1 MPRRSQSGA
10 WVSPPGIAAAGPF
23 TSTGGA
29 LHWKIAR
36 TRPDRAR
43 QVVVFQENDPSG
55 RDALHAAFWDGARWD
70 DGSGAPFGDAK
81 AFGRVGVDGLAD
93 FRGFDAAYEQKSGEL
108 LVVAGVNTDETVKY
122 WVHGASGWNASTL
135 LQSVANNVEDPYN
148 IFDWVRLA
156 PMPGTNRIAFL
167 GVANDSGRKDS
178 AAVEA
183 MIWDGDTHTWGS
195 KYVLSFPT
203 SNAQSY
209 HATEAIDLK
218 FTLAG
223 ANAGEAVA
231 VWGNRQKVFWSRWR
245 AAGGWSTPAV
255 VADMGSGVTVRWLRL
270 AADPGSDDMVLAI
283 GDVDGSTGRLTTV
296 PYDGATRTW
305 GAVSPFHTLGTFG
318 DPLRNRPFDLAWD
331 PIVNA
336 RGVLLVYAD
345 AVGLWSARSVDGGV
359 GFGSSS
365 PVGEGEP
372 AYWVQLERQLDG
384 IVQLAA
390 HDASDDL
397 RGWSWNGYY
406 WMPTT
411 TATVSSNLEAG
422 ASHAVEAFALAS
434 LIGAGRPAPR
444 TSDFDG
450 DGRSDILWQNQAT
463 GALSVWFMEN
473 AVLTGASYLRPE
485 SFADPQWQI
494 RALGDFNRDGSLD
507 VLWQHRGT
515 RELFAWFL
523 DRAVA
528 VGGSYLSPRTAP
540 EPDWEVRGAADFDGD
555 GGLDLLWNDPD
566 TRELHVWLMD
576 GLNVRRT
583 VKLGLTSFADTSWQ
597 IRALADLNG
606 DGKPDVLWHNQ
617 TTGGLYAWLMNG
629 LALAS
634 SGYLTPYT
642 SGNAQWCLAQV
653 SDFDGDRK
661 PDFLWQHPKTGE
673 LYLWYMDGTTAKSG
687 GYLSPSRFGD
697 TRWMIAPR

>member
-1 MPRRSQSGA
+1 M
-10 WVSPPGIAAAGPF
+10 
-23 TSTGGA
+23 
-29 LHWKIAR
+29 
-36 TRPDRAR
+36 
-43 QVVVFQENDPSG
+43 
-55 RDALHAAFWDGARWD
+55 
-70 DGSGAPFGDAK
+70 
-81 AFGRVGVDGLAD
+81 
-93 FRGFDAAYEQKSGEL
+93 
-108 LVVAGVNTDETVKY
+108 
-122 WVHGASGWNASTL
+122 
-135 LQSVANNVEDPYN
+135 
-148 IFDWVRLA
+148 
-156 PMPGTNRIAFL
+156 
-167 GVANDSGRKDS
+167 
-178 AAVEA
+178 
-183 MIWDGDTHTWGS
+183 
-195 KYVLSFPT
+195 
-203 SNAQSY
+203 
-209 HATEAIDLK
+209 
-218 FTLAG
+218 
-223 ANAGEAVA
+223 
-231 VWGNRQKVFWSRWR
+231 
-245 AAGGWSTPAV
+245 
-255 VADMGSGVTVRWLRL
+255 RWLRL

-283 GDVDGSTGRLTTV
+283 GDAAGSTGRLTTV

-318 DPLRNRPFDLAWD
+318 DPLRNRPFDLVWD

-345 AVGLWSARSVDGGV
+345 AAGLWSARSVDGGV

-365 PVGEGEP
+365 PVDGDEP

-397 RGWSWNGYY
+397 RGWIWNGYY

-411 TATVSSNLEAG
+411 TTTVSSDLEAG

-434 LIGAGRPAPR
+434 LIGAGRPVPR

-485 SFADPQWQI
+485 SFADPKWQI

-507 VLWQHRGT
+507 VLWQHRAT

-528 VGGSYLSPRTAP
+528 VGGSYLSPRAAP
-540 EPDWEVRGAADFDGD
+540 EADWEVQGAADFDGD
-555 GGLDLLWNDPD
+555 GGVDLLWSDPD

-576 GLNVRRT
+576 GLDLRKT
-583 VKLGLTSFADTSWQ
+583 VKLGLTSFADTNWQ

-606 DGKPDVLWHNQ
+606 DGKPDVIWHNQ
-617 TTGGLYAWLMNG
+617 ATGGLYAWLMNG

-634 SGYLTPYT
+634 SGYLDPLHLGQRSVAPGPGVGLRRRPQARLPLATPE
-642 SGNAQWCLAQV
+642 
-653 SDFDGDRK
+653 DGRALPLVHGRHDGEVGRL
-661 PDFLWQHPKTGE
+661 PEPEPLRRHEVDGRPAVAATGRR
-673 LYLWYMDGTTAKSG
+673 G
-687 GYLSPSRFGD
+687 SRSRG
-697 TRWMIAPR
+697 RRCPAPRTPAGSAPRARTGRSGRGRGSRSARRGRASSSSRTRPWCSSS